1 MGSRG
6 DGNRASES
14 TERHPEASAAAER
27 ETGGVRGRYGRYDP
41 NPVLNRLDLRG
52 HQGGFGDVLPR
63 PRLDGEGPVAVVRSI
78 LAEVRDRGDEALRD
92 LTARFDGVELESLRV
107 TETEIERAESE
118 VGPEVRSALQEAHA
132 AIYEFHASEVRE
144 RHTWNREGVS
154 VTGWNQPVDR
164 AGVYVPGGLAV
175 YPSTV
180 LMSAVPARAAGVP
193 EVVMCVPP
201 AADGSVPAPC
211 LVAARTAGVAEIYKV
226 GGAQAIGALAYGTET
241 VTPVDVIAGPG
252 NRYVAIAKREVAGV
266 VGVPSA
272 FAGPSEIVVIA
283 DGTVPDTS
291 AAIDVIVQAEHG
303 PDGLAWLVTWEPEVA
318 DAVCDRIAEMVAA
331 SNRSESIRATLA
343 EGGYAVLV
351 DGPEQAVGVANAV
364 APEHLELMCAEP
376 RSLLPL
382 VRHAGAVFLGP
393 WSPASIGD
401 YVAGPSHVLPTMS
414 TARFSGALTVDDF
427 QKRMH
432 AIEVSEEAFDRLA
445 PIVATLA
452 RVEGLEAHAA
462 SVADRRSWAREGFRP

>member
-1 MGSRG
+1 M
-6 DGNRASES
+6 
-14 TERHPEASAAAER
+14 AA
-27 ETGGVRGRYGRYDP
+27 
-41 NPVLNRLDLRG
+41 
-52 HQGGFGDVLPR
+52 
-63 PRLDGEGPVAVVRSI
+63 VRSI
-78 LAEVRDRGDEALRD
+78 LAEVRSRGDTALREF
-92 LTARFDGVELESLRV
+92 TARFDGVELDSIRV
-107 TETEIERAESE
+107 SGAEFDRAESE
-118 VGPEVRSALQEAHA
+118 VSGEVRSALVEAHA
-132 AIYEFHASEVRE
+132 AISEFHLSEVRE
-144 RHTWNREGVS
+144 RHTWCREGVS

-180 LMSAVPARAAGVP
+180 LMTAVPARAAGVP

-201 AADGSVPAPC
+201 AADGTVPAPC
-211 LVAARTAGVAEIYKV
+211 LVAARMAGVSEVYKV
-226 GGAQAIGALAYGTET
+226 GGAQAVGAMAYGTES
-241 VTPVDVIAGPG
+241 VAPVDVIAGPG
-252 NRYVAIAKREVAGV
+252 NRYVAIAKREVSGV

-291 AAIDVIVQAEHG
+291 AAVDVIVQAEHG
-303 PDGLAWLVTWEPEVA
+303 PDGLAWLVTWEPDVA
-318 DAVCDRIAEMVAA
+318 DAVCERITEMVSA
-331 SNRSESIRATLA
+331 SSRVESIRSTLS

-351 DGPEQAVGVANAV
+351 DGPEQAIAVANAV

-376 RSLLPL
+376 RTLLRL

-445 PIVATLA
+445 PVVATLA

-462 SVADRRSWAREGFRP
+462 SVAERRAWAQGGFRP

>member
-1 MGSRG
+1 M
-6 DGNRASES
+6 A
-14 TERHPEASAAAER
+14 
-27 ETGGVRGRYGRYDP
+27 GRRGRYDP
-41 NPVLNRLDLRG
+41 NPVLKRLDLRG
-52 HQGGFGDVLPR
+52 HQGDLGDVLPR
-63 PRLDGEGPVAVVRSI
+63 PRLDGEGPVAAVRSI
-78 LAEVRDRGDEALRD
+78 LAAVRDRGDEALREF
-92 LTARFDGVELESLRV
+92 TSRFDGVELASIAV
-107 TETEIERAESE
+107 TGAEFDRAESE
-118 VGPEVRSALQEAHA
+118 VGDEVRSALVEAHA
-132 AIYEFHASEVRE
+132 AISEFHRSEVRP
-144 RHTWNREGVS
+144 RHTWTRDGVS
-154 VTGWNQPVDR
+154 VEGWNQPVDR

-201 AADGSVPAPC
+201 ASDGSVPAPC
-211 LVAARTAGVAEIYKV
+211 LVAARLAGVSEVYKV
-226 GGAQAIGALAYGTET
+226 GGAQAIGAMAYGTAS
-241 VTPVDVIAGPG
+241 VAPVDVIAGPG
-252 NRYVAIAKREVAGV
+252 NRYVAIAKREVAGT

-318 DAVCDRIAEMVAA
+318 DAVCDRIGEMV
-331 SNRSESIRATLA
+331 SRSARSDSIRDTLA
-343 EGGYAVLV
+343 EGGHAVLV
-351 DGPEQAVGVANAV
+351 DGPRQAVEVANAV
-364 APEHLELMCAEP
+364 APEHLELMCADP
-376 RSLLPL
+376 RELLPL

-445 PIVATLA
+445 PVVATLA

-462 SVADRRSWAREGFRP
+462 SVADRRDWAEGGWRS